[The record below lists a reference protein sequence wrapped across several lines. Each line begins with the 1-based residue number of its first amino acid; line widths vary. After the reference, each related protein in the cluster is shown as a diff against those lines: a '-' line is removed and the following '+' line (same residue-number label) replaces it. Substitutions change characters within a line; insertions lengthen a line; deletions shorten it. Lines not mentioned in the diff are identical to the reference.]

1 MKRKLYFY
9 IWASPDFERNIAV
22 LTHKA
27 CLKRYIGV
35 FDEINF
41 IAAVDD
47 YPSID
52 GDLLKAIAFIKDVCG
67 DREYNLTMV
76 KNDPN
81 TGEFHPFCQT
91 ILPLIAKGDDEMVFY
106 GHIKGISDVN
116 MPFRNAYSVLR
127 WSISMYYYS
136 LEHIAD
142 AEEKLK
148 NGYSAYGSLL
158 THFEINPGVA
168 LQNHNKFYLGTFYW
182 INPRYAHDNL
192 YYNSVPN
199 EFKTR
204 FLSENFPMLLKEES
218 LASYN
223 MVCTE
228 NTVADL
234 YFLRKENWP
243 RYLSYYGDSDI
254 LYKIQNEII
263 TEICGNEGY

>member
-1 MKRKLYFY
+1 MKKKLYFY
-9 IWASPDFERNIAV
+9 IWVSPDFERNIAV

-67 DREYNLTMV
+67 DREYNLMMV
-76 KNDPN
+76 KNDPT

-91 ILPLIAKGDDEMVFY
+91 ILPLIAKGDDEMAFY

-116 MPFRNAYSVLR
+116 LPFRNAYSVLR
-127 WSISMYYYS
+127 WVISMYYYS
-136 LEHIAD
+136 IEYSHE
-142 AEEKLK
+142 AEEKLQH
-148 NGYSAYGSLL
+148 GAMYGPLL
-158 THFEINPGVA
+158 TNFPNREENLRYHDKLYIGS
-168 LQNHNKFYLGTFYW
+168 FYW
-182 INPRYAHDNL
+182 LNPKNVKNFMVGNTSELTDRFCAENL
-192 YYNSVPN
+192 PQIVD
-199 EFKTR
+199 EH
-204 FLSENFPMLLKEES
+204 S
-218 LASYN
+218 LFSHN
-223 MVCTE
+223 GMITE

-234 YFLRKENWP
+234 YHLRKENWP